1 MRTSIAAASQIRDMA
16 TTRPGE
22 LASVLAHGLLVQALM
37 FGISF
42 GRNYV
47 GRIMVQRLRM
57 FVLFAGVAI
66 GAAQPF
72 QASAQS
78 TRGQSAEDHV
88 AWVAQ
93 GLKRMQTIKPGMT
106 RQALLTAFT
115 TEGGLSTGLQRTFV
129 SRDCPYFKVDVE
141 FQAVGRPNR
150 DGNGRVTLVEDG
162 QDIILKISRP
172 YLQFTI
178 AD

>member
-1 MRTSIAAASQIRDMA
+1 
-16 TTRPGE
+16 
-22 LASVLAHGLLVQALM
+22 M

-42 GRNYV
+42 GRPHV
-47 GRIMVQRLRM
+47 GRIMILRLRM
-57 FVLFAGVAI
+57 FVLFAGIAI

-93 GLKRMQTIKPGMT
+93 GLKRMQTIRPGMT
-106 RQALLTAFT
+106 RQALLAVFT

-150 DGNGRVTLVEDG
+150 DGNGRVTLVEYS
-162 QDIILKISRP
+162 QDIIVKISRP